1 MSDDSESSDSHSS
14 PDTNVGAT
22 ANSVAKKIIGGI
34 IRFLGMFII
43 IGADSI
49 WAVVSSFGL
58 RISGQDA
65 LVFITIIAIGA
76 LVHFAGRKL
85 FPGASAAG
93 VSAGGAVAGIAAGGF
108 VAVMVAAVIGF
119 IIFIGKIFTG
129 GF

>member
-1 MSDDSESSDSHSS
+1 MSDGLESGDSHSS

-22 ANSVAKKIIGGI
+22 ADSVAKKIFGGI

-43 IGADSI
+43 ISAASI
-49 WAVVSSFGL
+49 WAVVSFFGL

-76 LVHFAGRKL
+76 LVHYTGRKL
-85 FPGASAAG
+85 FPGVTAAG
-93 VSAGGAVAGIAAGGF
+93 ASAGGAVVGTIAGGF
-108 VAVMVAAVIGF
+108 VAAMVAAVIGF
-119 IIFIGKIFTG
+119 IIFIAKIFTG

>member
-1 MSDDSESSDSHSS
+1 MSDGLESGDSHSS

-22 ANSVAKKIIGGI
+22 ADSVAKKIFGGI

-43 IGADSI
+43 ISAASI
-49 WAVVSSFGL
+49 WAVVSFFGL

-76 LVHFAGRKL
+76 LVHYTGRKL

-93 VSAGGAVAGIAAGGF
+93 ASAGGAVAGGVIAAI
-108 VAVMVAAVIGF
+108 VAGIIGF
-119 IIFIGKIFTG
+119 IVFIGKILTG